1 MVQPINYM
9 LDVQNPIQTAMTGLT
24 QGMQIGQF
32 MQAKEQAEREAIQK
46 QQMQQEI
53 SAFASKPNKT
63 HDDYANI
70 MARFPSLA
78 EDFKRSY
85 DVLDSGKQ
93 QATFKTTS
101 RVYAA
106 LSGGQPSVAKSIL
119 ENEALGYENAGD
131 KATADQIRTLAGM
144 AETDPDGLL
153 TISGLTLA
161 STTPSQF
168 KDVLGALGQNQML
181 PEEINLKKAQAD
193 KTKAESLWYG
203 PKAQA
208 EIGKIKAETT
218 GQIIENKY
226 KPQQLQSGI
235 NQTQSQTALNYANIQ
250 NLADRLRLDQDK
262 LQSDVELKY
271 MELNPS
277 NIKLS
282 DGAQKIV
289 NDNMV
294 ESVGLEQSANKM
306 DDLANRFEKESQAG
320 GLYTKGWAGFKRITG
335 WSNDDQN
342 AMIRE
347 YSRLRNSEAIKSLP
361 PGPATD
367 RDIELALRGLPPET
381 ADSTTLT
388 SFLRGYAKLNRMDS
402 AYKQMQAEWV
412 NQVGNMGS
420 NKRDVEVLGIK
431 VPAGTTFSN
440 YASKNLNKAL
450 STQKVQSAQRQIS
463 TGTASYLSAVQ

>member
-1 MVQPINYM
+1 MVQPIDYT
-9 LDVQNPIQTAMTGLT
+9 LDVLNPVQSTLQGFTGGMQLGTAMADRQRALA
-24 QGMQIGQF
+24 QQ
-32 MQAKEQAEREAIQK
+32 ERDQLAK
-46 QQMQQEI
+46 QQM
-53 SAFASKPNKT
+53 N
-63 HDDYANI
+63 
-70 MARFPSLA
+70 
-78 EDFKRSY
+78 EDLYNLSVNPTYEGYTQVMTRYPQLSENLKRAY
-85 DVLDSGKQ
+85 DTMDVGKQ
-93 QATFKTTS
+93 RTTLNLAS
-101 RVYAA
+101 QTYAA
-106 LSGGQPSVAKSIL
+106 LNSDQPEIAK
-119 ENEALGYENAGD
+119 EVLGNGATAYENSGNKQDAAVLRGYI
-131 KATADQIRTLAGM
+131 KMIENNPAAAKTSIGM
-144 AETDPDGLL
+144 L
-153 TISGLTLA
+153 LA
-161 STTPSQF
+161 STNPDKF
-168 KDVLGALGQNQML
+168 ADIFGKLGDETRANQMQ
-181 PEEINLKKAQAD
+181 PYDIA
-193 KTKAESLWYG
+193 KT
-203 PKAQA
+203 QA
-208 EIGKIKAETT
+208 ETGKIKAETQ
-218 GQIIENKY
+218 GQTIENQY

-431 VPAGTTFSN
+431 VPAGTTFSG
-440 YASKNLNKAL
+440 YASKNLDKTL
-450 STQKVQSAQRQIS
+450 KRQKDQAIDRQIA
-463 TGTASYLSAVQ
+463 TGQRSYMSAVQ

>member
-32 MQAKEQAEREAIQK
+32 MQAKEQAEREIIQK
-46 QQMQQEI
+46 QQMQQEL

-63 HDDYANI
+63 HEDYATI
-70 MARFPSLA
+70 MARFPSLS

-101 RVYAA
+101 RIYAA
-106 LSGGQPSVAKSIL
+106 LSGGQPNVAKSIL

-131 KATADQIRTLAGM
+131 KTTADQIRTFAAM
-144 AETDPDGLL
+144 AETDPEGLL

-161 STTPSQF
+161 STNPNEFANIFGKLGDEKRTNKMQPYDIAEKQAKTAYTQSQTR
-168 KDVLGALGQNQML
+168 GQN
-181 PEEINLKKAQAD
+181 
-193 KTKAESLWYG
+193 
-203 PKAQA
+203 
-208 EIGKIKAETT
+208 
-218 GQIIENKY
+218 IENQY

-262 LQSDVELKY
+262 LQSEVELKY

-294 ESVGLEQSANKM
+294 ESVALEQSANKM
-306 DDLANRFEKESQAG
+306 ADLASRFEKESQAG

-440 YASKNLNKAL
+440 YASKNLDKTLKRQAD
-450 STQKVQSAQRQIS
+450 QAIDRQIA
-463 TGTASYLSAVQ
+463 TGQRSYMSAVQ